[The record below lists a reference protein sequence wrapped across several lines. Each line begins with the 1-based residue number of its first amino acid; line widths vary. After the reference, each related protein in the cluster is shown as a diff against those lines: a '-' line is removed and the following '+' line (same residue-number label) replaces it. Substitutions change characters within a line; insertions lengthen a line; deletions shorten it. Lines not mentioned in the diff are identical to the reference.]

1 MHESTKDEL
10 LDLIDRLDGEIFRLN
25 SYIEDNENID
35 HATWRIIDTL
45 IIKANVT
52 LSKIKE
58 TIKYS

>member
-35 HATWRIIDTL
+35 HVTWRIIDTL
-45 IIKANVT
+45 INKANVT

-58 TIKYS
+58 SVKYS